1 MSRADAGAEAL
12 DIQECIEEMF
22 PSKQKQKSSGPQV
35 LISKFLNP
43 SLVKFLDVDDRD
55 AALRSM
61 VDLLDKQGKLKDKEA
76 FYRAILEREQIVSTG
91 IGMGVAVPHAKLP
104 EYDTFFIAIGIHPK
118 GIAWE
123 ALDGVPVRL
132 VFMIGGPDDKQTEY
146 LQLLSRLTLAIKDE
160 ERRKKILQLTKP
172 EDIIALFRGI

>member
-1 MSRADAGAEAL
+1 
-12 DIQECIEEMF
+12 MF
-22 PSKQKQKSSGPQV
+22 PSKQKPSRNALNL
-35 LISKFLNP
+35 LISKYLNP
-43 SLVKFLDVDDRD
+43 NLVILLEVDDRNS
-55 AALRSM
+55 ALQTL
-61 VDLLDKQGKLKDKEA
+61 VDLLDAQGKLKDKEA
-76 FYRAILEREQIVSTG
+76 FYQAILEREQIVSTG

-104 EYDTFFIAIGIHPK
+104 SYKTFFIAIGIHPK

-160 ERRKKILQLTKP
+160 ERRKKILQLTDP

>member
-1 MSRADAGAEAL
+1 
-12 DIQECIEEMF
+12 MF
-22 PSKQKQKSSGPQV
+22 PSKQKQTHSPTL
-35 LISKFLNP
+35 LISKYLNP
-43 SLVKFLDVDDRD
+43 NLVKLLDVNDRD
-55 AALRSM
+55 SALKVL
-61 VDLLDKQGKLKDKEA
+61 VDLLDQQGKLKEKEV

-104 EYDTFFIAIGIHPK
+104 DYETFFIAIGIHPK
-118 GIAWE
+118 GIPWE

-160 ERRKKILQLTKP
+160 ERRKKILQLTQP